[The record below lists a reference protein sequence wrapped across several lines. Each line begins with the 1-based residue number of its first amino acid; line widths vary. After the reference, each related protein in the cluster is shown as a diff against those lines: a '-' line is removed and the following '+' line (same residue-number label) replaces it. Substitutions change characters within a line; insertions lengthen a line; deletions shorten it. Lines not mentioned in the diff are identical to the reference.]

1 MKKVTRF
8 ALIAIILLALLL
20 SACAPPP
27 PPVTQNQ
34 LQNAQREAV
43 SEEEKANQL
52 AKEKANLEKELATKK
67 AEVDRLEQY
76 KRQLL
81 AE

>member
-1 MKKVTRF
+1 MKMLMRTTF
-8 ALIAIILLALLL
+8 ITLLLVALLL

-27 PPVTQNQ
+27 PPVSQDQ
-34 LQNAQREAV
+34 LSTAQRETIAEEQKA
-43 SEEEKANQL
+43 SEL
-52 AKEKANLEKELATKK
+52 AKEKAKLEKELASKQ
-67 AEVDRLEQY
+67 AELEKLEQY